1 MATSPSRRFPLRTHL
16 FLLVIGTLLPAL
28 LLTGFLVGQ
37 LIGAIRTNTER
48 RLIEASRATAALV
61 DAELS
66 GTIRTLEALAQSGHL
81 TNGDMAGFYEDARQ
95 LQTTQATWVA
105 VVLRDRSGAQLVNT
119 YAPWGAAPVPTV
131 DLPGVQQVF
140 DTRQPVIGNLRLNTA
155 FGPTPIA
162 PVRVPVIRDGR
173 VLYSLTA
180 ILAPD
185 RFFALLQRERAFPD
199 EWVRGVL
206 DANNVIVARTRDQE
220 RWVGQRGTP
229 RFLERVA
236 AADEAAYR
244 DQSLEGAQVYGA
256 FTRAPRSRWVA
267 GVAVPAAVMDRDLR
281 RSMALFGGFAVVVLA
296 IGGFAAYRIARRI
309 ARDISAT
316 VSAADAIAVG
326 RDPELPDANVTEVQR
341 LADAL
346 VRAGTL
352 LKDRERE
359 RDERVSRADAAR
371 AEAEAADRA
380 KDEFMAMLGHELR
393 NPLAPALTAL
403 HLVKQ
408 RGGQYAQRE
417 CDIVERQVRHLARL
431 VDDLLDVSRLRRGAI
446 QLRRE
451 RVAIVD
457 VIARAVEMAGP
468 IVEERAQH
476 LMVEVPPGLI
486 IDGDAERLAQVFTN
500 LIANSAKYTEPGG
513 HITVTA
519 YESDGWAV
527 IQCTDDGIGIS
538 EELLPRVFDLFVQ
551 GERGLDRRQGGLGLG
566 LGVAKTLVESHGGRI
581 EAMSG
586 GPGEGSTF
594 VVTLPLPP
602 ASLAPQATTAPV
614 AERALDG
621 VRVLV
626 VEDNPDALEMM
637 VQSLSA
643 AGLQVAAAPDAAAAV
658 RAAQGFK
665 PEVAVLD
672 IGLPGTD
679 GYELAR
685 QLRADETT
693 RDISL
698 IALTG
703 YGRDVDLEAARQAG
717 FDVFLVKPVSI
728 DVLLEHIADLITAA

>member
-1 MATSPSRRFPLRTHL
+1 LAKPPSRRFPLRTHL

-28 LLTGFLVGQ
+28 LLTAFVVGQ
-37 LIGAIRTNTER
+37 LVSAIRTNTER
-48 RLIEASRATAALV
+48 RLLEASRATAALV

-66 GTIRTLEALAQSGHL
+66 GTVRTLDALAQSGHL
-81 TNGDMAGFYEDARQ
+81 TVGDMAGFYEDARQ
-95 LQTTQATWVA
+95 LQKTQATWVA
-105 VVLRDRSGAQLVNT
+105 VVLRERSGAQLVNT
-119 YAPWGAAPVPTV
+119 YRPWGADPVPTV
-131 DLPGVQQVF
+131 DLAGVQQVF
-140 DTRQPVIGNLRLNTA
+140 DTRQPVIGNLRSNAA
-155 FGPTPIA
+155 FGAAPIA

-173 VLYSLTA
+173 VVYSLTA

-185 RFFALLQRERAFPD
+185 RFAALLQREHAFPD
-199 EWVRGVL
+199 EWVRAVL
-206 DANNVIVARTRDQE
+206 DADDVIVARTRDQE

-229 RFLERVA
+229 GFVARAA

-244 DQSLEGAQVYGA
+244 DQSLEGQQVYGA
-256 FTRAPRSRWVA
+256 FTRAPLSHWVA
-267 GVAVPAAVMDRDLR
+267 GVAVPAAAMDRDLR
-281 RSMALFGGFAVVVLA
+281 RSMALFGGLAVVVLA
-296 IGGFAAYRIARRI
+296 VGGFAAYSIARRV

-316 VSAADAIAVG
+316 VQAADAIAMG

-346 VRAGTL
+346 GRAGTL

-431 VDDLLDVSRLRRGAI
+431 VDDLLDVSRLRRGII

-451 RVAIVD
+451 RVTVAD
-457 VIARAVEMAGP
+457 VIERAIEMAGP
-468 IVEERAQH
+468 LVEERAQH
-476 LMVEVPPGLI
+476 LVVEVPPGLI

-500 LIANSAKYTEPGG
+500 LIANAAKYTEPGG
-513 HITVTA
+513 HITVNA
-519 YESDGWAV
+519 HQAGGWAV
-527 IQCTDDGIGIS
+527 IQCVDDGMGIS
-538 EELLPRVFDLFVQ
+538 EDLLPRVFDLFVQ

-581 EAMSG
+581 DAMSA

-594 VVTLPLPP
+594 TVMLPMPP
-602 ASLAPQATTAPV
+602 ASLELPTAPTPAV
-614 AERALDG
+614 APALDG
-621 VRVLV
+621 ARVLV

-658 RAAQGFK
+658 RAAAAFR
-665 PEVAVLD
+665 PVVAVLD

-685 QLRADETT
+685 QLRANAAT
-693 RDISL
+693 RGIAL

-703 YGRDVDLEAARQAG
+703 YGRDVDLETAREAG

-728 DVLLEHIADLITAA
+728 DVLLSHISDLIPTA